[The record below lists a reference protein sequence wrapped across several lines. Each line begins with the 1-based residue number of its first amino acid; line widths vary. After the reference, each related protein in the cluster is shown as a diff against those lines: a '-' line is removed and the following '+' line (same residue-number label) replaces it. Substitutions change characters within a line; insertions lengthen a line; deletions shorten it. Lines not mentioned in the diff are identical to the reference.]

1 MRLLVFDL
9 LSTLDSAS
17 MLLVSHLGQDEFLVL
32 PVGLEL
38 ELSLGVDEHLLL
50 ADVTEESVAFLLTRL
65 LEANEVIF
73 EAVVGLLLGLL
84 GLAVDLLSLMLIM
97 TVNGIGTLSVQE
109 SGVPGVVGVR
119 NILSVEGAADN
130 VVQLAVGVTIQAAFF
145 SSSISLN
152 VV

>member
-1 MRLLVFDL
+1 
-9 LSTLDSAS
+9 
-17 MLLVSHLGQDEFLVL
+17 MLLVRHLGQDEFLVL
-32 PVGLEL
+32 PICLKL

-84 GLAVDLLSLMLIM
+84 GFAVDLLSLVFIM
-97 TVNGIGTLSVQE
+97 TVNGVGTLSVQE

-119 NILSVEGAADN
+119 NILSVESAADN
-130 VVQLAVGVTIQAAFF
+130 VVQLAVSVTVQTTFF
-145 SSSISLN
+145 SCSIGLN

>member
-1 MRLLVFDL
+1 VRLLVFDL
-9 LSTLDSAS
+9 LGTLDSAS

-84 GLAVDLLSLMLIM
+84 GLAVDLLSLVLIM

-130 VVQLAVGVTIQAAFF
+130 VVQLAVGVTVQAAFF
-145 SSSISLN
+145 SCSISLN

>member
-1 MRLLVFDL
+1 VRLLVFDL
-9 LSTLDSAS
+9 LSTLESPS
-17 MLLVSHLGQDEFLVL
+17 MLLVRHLGQDEFLVL
-32 PVGLEL
+32 PICLKL

-84 GLAVDLLSLMLIM
+84 GFAVDLLSLVFIM
-97 TVNGIGTLSVQE
+97 TVNGVGTLSVQE

-119 NILSVEGAADN
+119 NILSVESAADN
-130 VVQLAVGVTIQAAFF
+130 VVQLAVSVTVQTTFF
-145 SSSISLN
+145 SCSIGLN

>member
-1 MRLLVFDL
+1 MRLLVFHL
-9 LSTLDSAS
+9 LSTLDCAS

-84 GLAVDLLSLMLIM
+84 GLTVDLLSLVFIM
-97 TVNGIGTLSVQE
+97 TINGIGTLSVQE
-109 SGVPGVVGVR
+109 SRIPGVVGIR

-130 VVQLAVGVTIQAAFF
+130 VVQLAVGVTVQAAFF
-145 SSSISLN
+145 SSSFSLS